1 MFIDQ
6 IRSDSVKIFFFLSCF
21 QFPVAVAVAV
31 VEKVRV
37 SGRKVPQVLL
47 LHLACEGTMEVMV
60 AVALL
65 KNGLWTSGL
74 WTVRTLDSAL
84 E

>member
-1 MFIDQ
+1 MA
-6 IRSDSVKIFFFLSCF
+6 
-21 QFPVAVAVAV
+21 VAVAVAV

-74 WTVRTLDSAL
+74 SGLWTPL
-84 E
+84 